1 MKQQITLREANQ
13 HLSRYIEAAT
23 QGNEVVITKRGKPVA
38 KLVPFTTE
46 QGVTPERQSAWK
58 ILQSSASGLNIG
70 KFDRDACYER

>member
-23 QGNEVVITKRGKPVA
+23 HGDEVVITKRGKPVA

-46 QGVTPERQSAWK
+46 QAVTPERQAAWET
-58 ILQSSASGLNIG
+58 LQSSVSSLNIG